1 MELLQRYEGG
11 EEEMTAIGD
20 RYGYWVVHP
29 ESTGYDFLAG
39 ILAQIKVLVDFM
51 YRHSFL
57 IAKHN
62 CKAFFK
68 GFITFIL
75 CIVGPFLVSVGP
87 LYPRFLTFLGP
98 LFLCLI
104 VDPILK

>member
-39 ILAQIKVLVDFM
+39 NL
-51 YRHSFL
+51 YRQGIVMSF
-57 IAKHN
+57 
-62 CKAFFK
+62 
-68 GFITFIL
+68 TF
-75 CIVGPFLVSVGP
+75 
-87 LYPRFLTFLGP
+87 
-98 LFLCLI
+98 
-104 VDPILK
+104 